1 MEQTPLRVVVVDDHP
16 VVRRG
21 TLRILEA
28 AGLEVVGD
36 ADSALGAR
44 ELVNALAPD
53 VVVADVR
60 LPGTSGIELTV
71 ELKEDRPDVKVLI
84 LSAYGDPSYVRAALA
99 AGASGY
105 LLKTASD
112 EELVSAVRS
121 VALGATV
128 LDAAVSADLISEA
141 PRTAQPITD
150 REREVLSLVIEGFSN
165 KAIGAKLGVS
175 QRTVDAHIA
184 HLFSKLA
191 VSSRTELVAWA
202 ARHGMVE

>member
-1 MEQTPLRVVVVDDHP
+1 MRVVVVDDHP